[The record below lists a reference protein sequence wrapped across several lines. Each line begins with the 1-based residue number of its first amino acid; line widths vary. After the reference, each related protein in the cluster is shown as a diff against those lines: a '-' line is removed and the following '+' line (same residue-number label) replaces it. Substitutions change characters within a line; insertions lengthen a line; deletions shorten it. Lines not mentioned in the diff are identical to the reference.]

1 MTNTNTLAT
10 IPGAALAEQSGALDR
25 NPAAVYLA
33 QLSPRS
39 RRTMR
44 GALEQIA
51 VILSNGKAGA
61 LAIEWGAL
69 RFQHT
74 AAIRSQLAQAY
85 KASYANLALAAL
97 RGVLGAAFRL
107 GQMSAEDYARA
118 KDVQAVRG
126 ETLPRGRA
134 LTAGE
139 IAALFDAC
147 ADDATPSGARDA
159 ALLALLRLGLRRAEV
174 CGLEIGDF
182 DASKGELVVR
192 GKGNKERTA
201 YLEGGARAALDDW
214 LRVRGGGA
222 GALLLPVTKGGDVEC
237 RALKPQAIY
246 NALGKRA
253 QQAGV
258 RDISPHDWR
267 RTFVSDLLDAGADIA
282 TVQRMAGHANVT
294 TTARYDRRGEVAKQ
308 KATGLLH
315 VPYRARATA
324 SA

>member
-1 MTNTNTLAT
+1 MTDLQTLAP
-10 IPGAALAEQSGALDR
+10 IPSAALAEHSGALDR
-25 NPAAVYLA
+25 NPCVVYLA

-44 GALEQIA
+44 GALEVIA
-51 VILSNGKAGA
+51 GILSNGKAGA
-61 LAIEWGAL
+61 LVIEWERL

-74 AAIRSQLAQAY
+74 AAVRSQLAQAY
-85 KASYANLALAAL
+85 KADYANLALAAL

-107 GQMSAEDYARA
+107 GQMSAEDYTRA
-118 KDVQAVRG
+118 KSVPSVRG

-134 LTAGE
+134 LTPGE

-147 ADDATPSGARDA
+147 ANDATPAGARDA
-159 ALLALLRLGLRRAEV
+159 ATLALLRLGLRRAEV

-182 DASKGELVVR
+182 DASTGALVVR

-214 LRVRGGGA
+214 LRERGNAA
-222 GALLLPVTKGGDVEC
+222 GALLCPVSKGGEIGE
-237 RALKPQAIY
+237 RALTPQAIY
-246 NALGKRA
+246 NTLAKRA
-253 QQAGV
+253 EQAGV
-258 RDISPHDWR
+258 KNISPHDLR
-267 RTFVSDLLDAGADIA
+267 RTFVSDLLDLGADIA
-282 TVQRMAGHANVT
+282 TVQKMAGHANVT

-315 VPYRARATA
+315 VPYRSRAMA
-324 SA
+324 